1 MIWAIGQVT
10 RIRRQ
15 HTTEDSFQGIGNQLT
30 QLGSTQATIM
40 ERFTV
45 LQAQTKNIPAL
56 QPLIQDLS
64 NLTLTANTQV
74 TAANTAVIEARSRE
88 SLPTLG
94 WVSDWPLPQRL
105 IPDPRICDSAMGG
118 SRGPPLVL
126 MDSIMRFAAEKRMR
140 VISQAAP
147 VALWWW
153 RPWTMGARANCAS
166 PTMVRNLPHSGPSFT
181 RQGSGVE
188 SRLCRRVLPLALA
201 PRPRAS
207 GPGRRAAA
215 SPPQALCSVADISNK

>member
-10 RIRRQ
+10 RIRPQ

-45 LQAQTKNIPAL
+45 LQEQTKNIPAL

-105 IPDPRICDSAMGG
+105 IPTLGFAI
-118 SRGPPLVL
+118 PP
-126 MDSIMRFAAEKRMR
+126 
-140 VISQAAP
+140 
-147 VALWWW
+147 W
-153 RPWTMGARANCAS
+153 
-166 PTMVRNLPHSGPSFT
+166 
-181 RQGSGVE
+181 
-188 SRLCRRVLPLALA
+188 
-201 PRPRAS
+201 
-207 GPGRRAAA
+207 AAA
-215 SPPQALCSVADISNK
+215 GDRHWC